1 MKKRLCSVT
10 EIIMIIAIY
19 SLRKRFDKQ
28 QKKLEERTRKMK
40 EISGVKTFQELKAH
54 KQKSAETE
62 L

>member
-1 MKKRLCSVT
+1 
-10 EIIMIIAIY
+10 MIIAIY
-19 SLRKRFDKQ
+19 FLRKRFDKQ
-28 QKKLEERTRKMK
+28 QKKLEERTRKIK